1 MEINKMKE
9 VKKHIEQLQKMGLP
23 LTRVNLAKLVNMH
36 ISSYV
41 VKYLDKEV
49 NDYIKSV
56 SAQAKHE
63 ELMKL
68 FKDYIRTLI
77 VEKQSITYENIA
89 KLHGV
94 TSSRAK
100 IVFGGNEFKEY
111 ISEMKKDNKILSAN
125 EEFKD
130 FYFKHAPFNH
140 FKDMKASEV
149 FEKYGQD
156 YFDSLQHFCVF
167 CSYYNVPFK
176 AVNKKSTKNSE
187 VTSDNT
193 TEELLESKK
202 QK

>member
-1 MEINKMKE
+1 MEINKMQE
-9 VKKHIEQLQKMGLP
+9 VKKHIKQLQEKGLP

-49 NDYIKSV
+49 NDYIKLV
-56 SAQAKHE
+56 SAQSKNE
-63 ELMKL
+63 QLMKL
-68 FKDYIRTLI
+68 FKEYIKTLI
-77 VEKQSITYENIA
+77 VEKQAITYENIA

-100 IVFGGNEFKEY
+100 VFFGATEFKEY
-111 ISEMKKDNKILSAN
+111 MAEMKKDNKILSAN

-140 FKDMKASEV
+140 FKDMKASEI

-156 YFDSLQHFCVF
+156 CFDTLQNFYVF

-176 AVNKKSTKNSE
+176 TVNKKSNKNVE
-187 VTSDNT
+187 ATSDKDIDT
-193 TEELLESKK
+193 TEEL
-202 QK
+202 